1 MTYGLLNGLRVLEL
15 GEFISA
21 PYCGKLL
28 ADMGADV
35 VKIER
40 AGTGDWARDYGP
52 FAFTPALSQGERGV
66 GSHRERSGLF
76 LYLNADKRGV
86 TLNLDTPTGREILA
100 GMVSRADVLV
110 HNLHPSEMDRVGLDY
125 ESLSPRN
132 PGLVMASITP
142 FGLTGP
148 YRNWRAYD
156 INLAAGGGIC
166 EGLGSP
172 DREPLTF
179 GTPEVGYFAGA
190 AAASAIVMA
199 LLARDN
205 PPLLPAGEG
214 GHPPRHSRESGNPD
228 LVGESRPPA
237 RIGQHI
243 DIAEIESMAGL
254 YNGPEALMAVYQWRV
269 TRRTGHH
276 ALDFPYPNCI
286 LRCKDG
292 FIFVGSPEGRQWR
305 RLLELMG
312 TPEWSQEPRF
322 RNRTVM
328 NNEYADEV
336 DGYVEEWL
344 LQHTKAELLEL
355 ALEHRVPLAPVRGFD
370 EVRRDPSLASLFRE
384 VERPD
389 TGPVAMP
396 GPPYALSAPGA
407 RPEPGPTAR
416 PEPDPTAGPNPDPA
430 ARPNPDPAARPN
442 PDPAA
447 RPEPDPT
454 AGPGPSG
461 TAHPEPA
468 PPLHPEPVEGAQ
480 PRPAPTLG
488 QHNSEIYAGELGY
501 TPEEV
506 VQLYRLGII

>member
-1 MTYGLLNGLRVLEL
+1 MTYGVLNGLRVLEF

-28 ADMGADV
+28 ADMGAEV

-40 AGTGDWARDYGP
+40 AGVGDWARDYGP
-52 FAFTPALSQGERGV
+52 YALTLTLSQGERGL

-100 GMVSRADVLV
+100 GLVSRFDVLV
-110 HNLHPSEMDRVGLDY
+110 HNLHPTEMDRVGLEY
-125 ESLSPRN
+125 ESLRVHN
-132 PGLVMASITP
+132 DGLVMASITP

-148 YRNWRAYD
+148 YRNWKAYD

-190 AAASAIVMA
+190 AAASSIVMA
-199 LLARDN
+199 LLAKEDGG
-205 PPLLPAGEG
+205 PAAG
-214 GHPPRHSRESGNPD
+214 SG
-228 LVGESRPPA
+228 
-237 RIGQHI
+237 GQHI

-292 FIFVGSPEGRQWR
+292 YIFVGSPEGRQWR

-344 LQHTKAELLEL
+344 LRHTKAELLEM
-355 ALEHRVPLAPVRGFD
+355 ALEHRIPLAPVRGFD
-370 EVRRDPSLASLFRE
+370 EVRHDPSLSSMFA
-384 VERPD
+384 
-389 TGPVAMP
+389 PVQQADIGSITLP
-396 GPPYALSAPGA
+396 GPPYEFAEAASGESAP
-407 RPEPGPTAR
+407 P
-416 PEPDPTAGPNPDPA
+416 
-430 ARPNPDPAARPN
+430 
-442 PDPAA
+442 
-447 RPEPDPT
+447 
-454 AGPGPSG
+454 
-461 TAHPEPA
+461 
-468 PPLHPEPVEGAQ
+468 
-480 PRPAPTLG
+480 PTLG
-488 QHNSEIYAGELGY
+488 QHNSEIYCGELGF
-501 TPEEV
+501 TPDEV
-506 VQLYRLGII
+506 AQLYRTGII

>member
-1 MTYGLLNGLRVLEL
+1 MTFGLLNGVRVLEL
-15 GEFISA
+15 GEFTSA

-35 VKIER
+35 VKVER
-40 AGTGDWARDYGP
+40 VGAGDWARDYGP
-52 FAFTPALSQGERGV
+52 YPNDLP
-66 GSHRERSGLF
+66 HRERSGLF

-86 TLNLDTPTGREILA
+86 TLNLETPTGREMLA
-100 GMVSRADVLV
+100 GLVSRFDVLV
-110 HNLHPSEMDRVGLDY
+110 HNLHPTEMDRVRLDY
-125 ESLSPRN
+125 EGLRGHN
-132 PGLVMASITP
+132 EGLVMASITP

-148 YRNWRAYD
+148 YRNWKAYD
-156 INLAAGGGIC
+156 INLAAGGGIS

-179 GTPEVGYFAGA
+179 GTPEVGYFAGV
-190 AAASAIVMA
+190 AAASSIVMA
-199 LLARDN
+199 LLARGD
-205 PPLLPAGEG
+205 G
-214 GHPPRHSRESGNPD
+214 GQ
-228 LVGESRPPA
+228 
-237 RIGQHI
+237 GQHV

-292 FIFVGSPEGRQWR
+292 YIFVGSPEGRQWR

-344 LQHTKAELLEL
+344 LQHTKAELLEM
-355 ALEHRVPLAPVRGFD
+355 ALEHRIPLAPVRGFD
-370 EVRRDPSLASLFRE
+370 EVRHDPSLETLFADIGRA
-384 VERPD
+384 D
-389 TGPVAMP
+389 TGPIAFA
-396 GPPYALSAPGA
+396 GPPYVFSGSA
-407 RPEPGPTAR
+407 
-416 PEPDPTAGPNPDPA
+416 A
-430 ARPNPDPAARPN
+430 A
-442 PDPAA
+442 
-447 RPEPDPT
+447 
-454 AGPGPSG
+454 
-461 TAHPEPA
+461 
-468 PPLHPEPVEGAQ
+468 V

-488 QHNSEIYAGELGY
+488 QDNSDIYCGELGY
-501 TPEEV
+501 TLEEV
-506 VQLYRLGII
+506 AQLYRTGII

>member
-1 MTYGLLNGLRVLEL
+1 MTYGLLNGLRVLEF

-52 FAFTPALSQGERGV
+52 FALTPALPQGERGV

-100 GMVSRADVLV
+100 GLVSRADVLV
-110 HNLHPSEMDRVGLDY
+110 HNLHPTEMDRVGLDY
-125 ESLSPRN
+125 ETLIPHN
-132 PGLVMASITP
+132 KGLVMASITP
-142 FGLTGP
+142 FGMTGP
-148 YRNWRAYD
+148 YRNWKAYD

-199 LLARDN
+199 LLARDSQ
-205 PPLLPAGEG
+205 PPLPAGEG
-214 GHPPRHSRESGNPD
+214 W
-228 LVGESRPPA
+228 GEGEISA
-237 RIGQHI
+237 AKGQGQHI

-292 FIFVGSPEGRQWR
+292 YIFVGSPEGRQWR

-344 LQHTKAELLEL
+344 LQHTKAELLEM
-355 ALEHRVPLAPVRGFD
+355 ALEHRIPLAPVRGFD
-370 EVRRDPSLASLFRE
+370 EVRHDPSLATLFRE

-396 GPPYALSAPGA
+396 GPPYALSGPPYTMSGSAAHSDPGNA
-407 RPEPGPTAR
+407 HSEP
-416 PEPDPTAGPNPDPA
+416 
-430 ARPNPDPAARPN
+430 
-442 PDPAA
+442 
-447 RPEPDPT
+447 
-454 AGPGPSG
+454 PG
-461 TAHPEPA
+461 THPEPPTSPHPE
-468 PPLHPEPVEGAQ
+468 PPTSPHPEPVEGS

-488 QHNSEIYAGELGY
+488 QHNSEIYANELGY
-501 TPEEV
+501 APEEV

>member
-1 MTYGLLNGLRVLEL
+1 MTYGLLNGLRVLEF

-28 ADMGADV
+28 ADMGAEV

-40 AGTGDWARDYGP
+40 SRVGDWARDYGP
-52 FAFTPALSQGERGV
+52 WPDGLP
-66 GSHRERSGLF
+66 HRERSGLF
-76 LYLNADKRGV
+76 FYLNANKRGI

-100 GMVSRADVLV
+100 GLISRFDVLV
-110 HNLHPSEMDRVGLDY
+110 HNLHPTEMDRVKMEY
-125 ESLSPRN
+125 ESLRVHN
-132 PGLVMASITP
+132 DGLVMATITP

-148 YRNWRAYD
+148 YRNWKAYD

-190 AAASAIVMA
+190 AAASSVVMA
-199 LLARDN
+199 LLARGDDG
-205 PPLLPAGEG
+205 PPAG
-214 GHPPRHSRESGNPD
+214 SG
-228 LVGESRPPA
+228 
-237 RIGQHI
+237 GQHI

-254 YNGPEALMAVYQWRV
+254 YNGSEALMAVYQWRV

-292 FIFVGSPEGRQWR
+292 YIFVGSPEGRQWR

-336 DGYVEEWL
+336 DSYVEEWL
-344 LQHTKAELLEL
+344 LLHTKAELLDM

-370 EVRRDPSLASLFRE
+370 EVRQDPSLSSMFSA
-384 VERPD
+384 VERAD
-389 TGPVAMP
+389 TGSIALP
-396 GPPYALSAPGA
+396 GPPYEFSAATSSQSAPC
-407 RPEPGPTAR
+407 
-416 PEPDPTAGPNPDPA
+416 
-430 ARPNPDPAARPN
+430 
-442 PDPAA
+442 
-447 RPEPDPT
+447 
-454 AGPGPSG
+454 
-461 TAHPEPA
+461 
-468 PPLHPEPVEGAQ
+468 
-480 PRPAPTLG
+480 PTLG
-488 QHNSEIYAGELGY
+488 QHNSEIYCGELGFS
-501 TPEEV
+501 PEEV
-506 VQLYRLGII
+506 AQLYRTGII

>member
-1 MTYGLLNGLRVLEL
+1 MTYGLLNGLRVLEF

-40 AGTGDWARDYGP
+40 AGVGDWARDYGP
-52 FAFTPALSQGERGV
+52 WPGDLP
-66 GSHRERSGLF
+66 HRERSGLF

-86 TLNLDTPTGREILA
+86 TLNLETPTGREILA
-100 GMVSRADVLV
+100 GLVSRSDVLV
-110 HNLHPSEMDRVGLDY
+110 HNLHPTEMDRVGLHY
-125 ESLSPRN
+125 ESLQAHN
-132 PGLVMASITP
+132 AGLVMASVTP

-148 YRNWRAYD
+148 YRNWKAYD

-190 AAASAIVMA
+190 AAASSIVMA
-199 LLARDN
+199 LLARDD
-205 PPLLPAGEG
+205 G
-214 GHPPRHSRESGNPD
+214 GTSTGSG
-228 LVGESRPPA
+228 
-237 RIGQHI
+237 GQHI

-254 YNGPEALMAVYQWRV
+254 YNGSEALMAVYQWRV

-312 TPEWSQEPRF
+312 TPEWSQEPRL

-336 DGYVEEWL
+336 DGYVEQWL
-344 LQHTKAELLEL
+344 LQHTKAELLEM
-355 ALEHRVPLAPVRGFD
+355 ALEHRIPLAPVRGFD
-370 EVRRDPSLASLFRE
+370 EVRGDPSLTTLFAE
-384 VERPD
+384 VARSD
-389 TGPVAMP
+389 TGPVAIP
-396 GPPYALSAPGA
+396 GPPYEMPGA
-407 RPEPGPTAR
+407 TV
-416 PEPDPTAGPNPDPA
+416 T
-430 ARPNPDPAARPN
+430 
-442 PDPAA
+442 
-447 RPEPDPT
+447 
-454 AGPGPSG
+454 
-461 TAHPEPA
+461 
-468 PPLHPEPVEGAQ
+468 Q
-480 PRPAPTLG
+480 PHPAPTLG
-488 QHNSEIYAGELGY
+488 QHNTEVYGGELGF

-506 VQLYRLGII
+506 AQLYRTGII

>member
-1 MTYGLLNGLRVLEL
+1 MTYGLLNGLRVLEF

-52 FAFTPALSQGERGV
+52 WPVVRQPHHGRSY
-66 GSHRERSGLF
+66 HRERSGLF

-86 TLNLDTPTGREILA
+86 TLNLETPTGRELLA
-100 GMVSRADVLV
+100 GMVSSADVLV
-110 HNLHPSEMDRVGLDY
+110 QNLHPTEMDRVGVDY
-125 ESLSPRN
+125 ETLSRHN
-132 PGLVMASITP
+132 VGLVMASITP

-148 YRNWRAYD
+148 YRNWKAYD

-179 GTPEVGYFAGA
+179 GTPQVGYFAGA

-205 PPLLPAGEG
+205 PPPLPAGDGRGEG
-214 GHPPRHSRESGNPD
+214 EIPA
-228 LVGESRPPA
+228 VRP
-237 RIGQHI
+237 GQHI

-312 TPEWSQEPRF
+312 TPEWSQEPRL

-344 LQHTKAELLEL
+344 LQHTKAELLEM
-355 ALEHRVPLAPVRGFD
+355 ALEHRIPLAPVRGFD
-370 EVRRDPSLASLFRE
+370 EVRHDPSLASLFRE

-389 TGPVAMP
+389 TGPVTLP
-396 GPPYALSAPGA
+396 GPPYELAGA
-407 RPEPGPTAR
+407 EV
-416 PEPDPTAGPNPDPA
+416 
-430 ARPNPDPAARPN
+430 
-442 PDPAA
+442 
-447 RPEPDPT
+447 
-454 AGPGPSG
+454 S
-461 TAHPEPA
+461 H
-468 PPLHPEPVEGAQ
+468 

>member
-1 MTYGLLNGLRVLEL
+1 MTYGLLNGLRVLEV
-15 GEFISA
+15 GESISA

-28 ADMGADV
+28 ADMGAEV
-35 VKIER
+35 LKVER
-40 AGTGDWARDYGP
+40 TGGGDWARDYGP
-52 FAFTPALSQGERGV
+52 YPGDLPN
-66 GSHRERSGLF
+66 REQSGLF
-76 LYLNADKRGV
+76 LYLNANKRGV
-86 TLNLDTPTGREILA
+86 TLNLETPTGREILT
-100 GMVSRADVLV
+100 GLVSRSDALV
-110 HNLHPSEMDRVGLDY
+110 HNLHPTEMDRVAVDY
-125 ESLSPRN
+125 ETLSRHN
-132 PGLVMASITP
+132 SALVMASITP

-148 YRNWRAYD
+148 YRNWKAYD

-190 AAASAIVMA
+190 AAASSIVMA
-199 LLARDN
+199 LLAREDG
-205 PPLLPAGEG
+205 GEG
-214 GHPPRHSRESGNPD
+214 
-228 LVGESRPPA
+228 
-237 RIGQHI
+237 QQI

-292 FIFVGSPEGRQWR
+292 YIFVGSPEGRQWR

-344 LQHTKAELLEL
+344 LQHTKAELLEM
-355 ALEHRVPLAPVRGFD
+355 ALEHRIPLAPVRGFD
-370 EVRRDPSLASLFRE
+370 EVRGDPSLATAFEDGGRD
-384 VERPD
+384 D

-396 GPPYALSAPGA
+396 GPPYTLAGA
-407 RPEPGPTAR
+407 EVSR
-416 PEPDPTAGPNPDPA
+416 
-430 ARPNPDPAARPN
+430 
-442 PDPAA
+442 
-447 RPEPDPT
+447 
-454 AGPGPSG
+454 S
-461 TAHPEPA
+461 
-468 PPLHPEPVEGAQ
+468 
-480 PRPAPTLG
+480 RPAPTLG
-488 QHNSEIYAGELGY
+488 QHNSQVYAGELGY

>member
-15 GEFISA
+15 GEFIAA

-28 ADMGADV
+28 ADMGAEV
-35 VKIER
+35 VKVER
-40 AGTGDWARDYGP
+40 AGAGDWARDYGP
-52 FAFTPALSQGERGV
+52 YPVARQARHAGTR
-66 GSHRERSGLF
+66 HREKSGLF

-86 TLNLDTPTGREILA
+86 TLNLGTPTGREMLA
-100 GMVSRADVLV
+100 GLVSRFDVFV
-110 HNLHPSEMDRVGLDY
+110 HNLHPAEMDRIGLDY
-125 ESLSPRN
+125 ETLRATPPQSPPEGGRKG
-132 PGLVMASITP
+132 GLVMASITP

-148 YRNWRAYD
+148 YRNWKAYD

-190 AAASAIVMA
+190 AAASSVVTA
-199 LLARDN
+199 LLA
-205 PPLLPAGEG
+205 G
-214 GHPPRHSRESGNPD
+214 S
-228 LVGESRPPA
+228 
-237 RIGQHI
+237 GQHV
-243 DIAEIESMAGL
+243 DIAEIETMAGL

-292 FIFVGSPEGRQWR
+292 YVFVGSPEGRQWR

-312 TPEWSQEPRF
+312 SPQWSQEPRF

-344 LQHTKAELLEL
+344 LQHTKAELLEM
-355 ALEHRVPLAPVRGFD
+355 ALEHRIPLAPVRGFD
-370 EVRRDPSLASLFRE
+370 EVSHDSSLATLFAKID
-384 VERPD
+384 RPD
-389 TGPVAMP
+389 TGPLSIP
-396 GPPYALSAPGA
+396 GPPYELSG
-407 RPEPGPTAR
+407 
-416 PEPDPTAGPNPDPA
+416 
-430 ARPNPDPAARPN
+430 
-442 PDPAA
+442 
-447 RPEPDPT
+447 
-454 AGPGPSG
+454 
-461 TAHPEPA
+461 
-468 PPLHPEPVEGAQ
+468 VETSQ
-480 PRPAPTLG
+480 PRPAPILG
-488 QHNSEIYAGELGY
+488 RHNSEVYCGELGY

-506 VQLYRLGII
+506 AQLYRTGII